1 MADSSILKPFILSFE
16 GGYSNKK
23 SDRGGATMKG
33 VTLETFRKVYGASKT
48 ASDLKKITDEQWHHI
63 FKKYYWDACK
73 ADQINNQ
80 SVANLLVD
88 FAYNSGVSRAV
99 QKIQTIVGTKAD
111 GIMGNMTLAAINSY
125 KQGQWSLFDKL
136 KVSRIAFLNAFVNN
150 EPKQSVNLHGWLRR
164 VGTLLKATGI
174 LCVLV
179 ILVLDRKF
187 LPLVGIGKA
196 MSWITWIGTHL
207 IIIGIR
213 SLNRS
218 SRRQVK
224 SMWDRH

>member
-125 KQGQWSLFDKL
+125 KQGQWALFDKL
-136 KVSRIAFLNAFVNN
+136 KVSRIAFLNAIVKND
-150 EPKQSVNLHGWLRR
+150 PKQSVNLHGWLRR
-164 VGTLLKATGI
+164 VGNIQYGK
-174 LCVLV
+174 LV
-179 ILVLDRKF
+179 CNN
-187 LPLVGIGKA
+187 GKI
-196 MSWITWIGTHL
+196 ITW
-207 IIIGIR
+207 
-213 SLNRS
+213 
-218 SRRQVK
+218 
-224 SMWDRH
+224 

>member
-1 MADSSILKPFILSFE
+1 
-16 GGYSNKK
+16 
-23 SDRGGATMKG
+23 MKG

-63 FKKYYWDACK
+63 YKKYYWDDCK

-125 KQGQWSLFDKL
+125 KQGQWALFDKL
-136 KVSRIAFLNAFVNN
+136 KVSRIAFLNAIVNN
-150 EPKQSVNLHGWLRR
+150 DPKQSVNLHGWLRR
-164 VGTLLKATGI
+164 VGNIQYGK
-174 LCVLV
+174 LV
-179 ILVLDRKF
+179 CNS
-187 LPLVGIGKA
+187 GKI
-196 MSWITWIGTHL
+196 ITW
-207 IIIGIR
+207 
-213 SLNRS
+213 
-218 SRRQVK
+218 
-224 SMWDRH
+224 